1 MGDEAIE
8 IGGRQAATFAVSTS
22 VANSGT
28 LEKGQ
33 YDVSCT
39 VDCAIATERQTP
51 SPALTINNGYPLFA
65 GNVIPVRVGEA
76 QAIYAIAGG
85 AGTLKYIRTGN

>member
-8 IGGRQAATFAVSTS
+8 IGGRPRLSFAVSAS
-22 VANSGT
+22 IANSGV

-33 YDVSCT
+33 YDVYCT
-39 VDCAIATERQTP
+39 VDCSIATERQTP
-51 SPALTINNGYPLFA
+51 VPALSTTNGYPLFA
-65 GNVIPVRVGEA
+65 NNVIPVRVGEA

-85 AGTLKYIRTGN
+85 AGTFYYIRTGN